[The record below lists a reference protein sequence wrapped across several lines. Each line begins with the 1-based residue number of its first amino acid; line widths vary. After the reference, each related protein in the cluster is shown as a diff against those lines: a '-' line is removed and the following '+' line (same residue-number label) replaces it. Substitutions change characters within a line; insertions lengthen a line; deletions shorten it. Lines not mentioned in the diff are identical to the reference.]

1 MKITVLIDPE
11 TFVLEDPQFEAG
23 SAETCREVEFQV
35 TEALRHLGHHTTVI
49 PFQPNISETVQMLL
63 EQTPELVFNLTE
75 HHRLTK
81 QLLRHHRI
89 HVPNFAMV
97 PVGSTYSLQNL
108 AFPIIV
114 KPGFEDGSEGIANAS
129 IVHNEQELANRVT
142 MLHDRMKQTLIC
154 EEYIEGREIYVAMTG
169 NPRIACYPARE
180 VYFGDNRE
188 GPQIATARVKFDKA
202 YRQKWGVEFRQA
214 NLDPDMER
222 RAAGIARRAF
232 KILQLRDYGR
242 IDLRIRKDGTLVI
255 LEANPNPDLT
265 LGDEVADAAQ
275 YAGVSYEKLIERIIK
290 LAVQRSELKQ

>member
-11 TFVLEDPQFEAG
+11 TFVLEDSQFEAG

-35 TEALRHLGHHTTVI
+35 TEALRHLGHQTTVI
-49 PFQPNISETVQMLL
+49 PFQPNISETVRMLL

-75 HHRLTK
+75 HHRGDRSMDQHIASVLELLRLPYTGASPIGLMLCRDKGLTK

-97 PVGSTYSLQNL
+97 PVGSTHSLQNL

-114 KPGFEDGSEGIANAS
+114 KPGFEDASEGIANAS

-169 NPRIACYPARE
+169 NPRIAC
-180 VYFGDNRE
+180 
-188 GPQIATARVKFDKA
+188 
-202 YRQKWGVEFRQA
+202 
-214 NLDPDMER
+214 
-222 RAAGIARRAF
+222 
-232 KILQLRDYGR
+232 
-242 IDLRIRKDGTLVI
+242 
-255 LEANPNPDLT
+255 
-265 LGDEVADAAQ
+265 
-275 YAGVSYEKLIERIIK
+275 
-290 LAVQRSELKQ
+290 